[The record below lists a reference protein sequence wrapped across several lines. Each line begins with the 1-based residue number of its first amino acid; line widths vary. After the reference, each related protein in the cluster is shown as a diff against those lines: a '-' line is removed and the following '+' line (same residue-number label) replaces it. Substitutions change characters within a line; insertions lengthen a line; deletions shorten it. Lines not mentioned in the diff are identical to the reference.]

1 MLTLPQ
7 ARRLIATIFELR
19 TLSLTNAL
27 EIVKYHTQRNYIA
40 YVSHRKKQL
49 AKLNS
54 FKN

>member
-7 ARRLIATIFELR
+7 ARRLIATILELR
-19 TLSLTNAL
+19 TLSLSKAL
-27 EIVKYHTQRNYIA
+27 EIVKYHTQRNHIA

-54 FKN
+54 FKK